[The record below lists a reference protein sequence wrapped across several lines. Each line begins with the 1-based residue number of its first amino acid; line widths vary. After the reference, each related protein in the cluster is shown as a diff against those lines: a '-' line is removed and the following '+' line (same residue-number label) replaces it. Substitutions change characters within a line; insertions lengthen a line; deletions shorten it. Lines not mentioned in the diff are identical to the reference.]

1 MNKLITLFFI
11 FCSYI
16 LVAQPVQLKNFEEIM
31 AALNSGEQVRAVF
44 QYNKCQLIRDNTIQE
59 KIIEAVG
66 GMNIDAYEYFAANTA
81 GKKAF
86 VVFSTSKFIM
96 NPVDDGYVYNYVK
109 VKITEE
115 NKVIITAQ
123 YVKPNTLEV
132 TMDDKF
138 FTDVSDGKNE
148 KAGAFFYKQK

>member
-1 MNKLITLFFI
+1 MFVYTCGSAGSTKEFRGNYGGFKFGRTSTRSVSI
-11 FCSYI
+11 Y
-16 LVAQPVQLKNFEEIM
+16 
-31 AALNSGEQVRAVF
+31 
-44 QYNKCQLIRDNTIQE
+44 KCQLIRDNTIQE

-109 VKITEE
+109 VKINEE
-115 NKVIITAQ
+115 NKVTITAQ